1 MRESVAVIAE
11 PDFSAEE
18 AIEKSK
24 ISDRER
30 NPNQPP
36 DQADVQAVGA
46 GLGVLDREA
55 VARIRAC
62 GEKDRV
68 ERERRPA
75 KSADDIEARC

>member
-1 MRESVAVIAE
+1 MVRRGLGADVLAAWAVREAVAVVAE

-24 ISDRER
+24 IADRER
-30 NPNQPP
+30 NPDQPP

-55 VARIRAC
+55 VARIRAA
-62 GEKDRV
+62 G
-68 ERERRPA
+68 RR
-75 KSADDIEARC
+75 IG